1 MRKWSVLS
9 IYYKEKRYTK
19 LYNEGC
25 HSCPLKKISVCLKII
40 GKVTIKITGTK
51 LIMSYVVVLQ
61 MVFVPNLIHEY
72 TLNQILNN
80 QPRIRNTVKG
90 TAIPK

>member
-1 MRKWSVLS
+1 MRKWSRLS
-9 IYYKEKRYTK
+9 INIKKKGIQNYTMK
-19 LYNEGC
+19 DAILAL
-25 HSCPLKKISVCLKII
+25 LKKYLCLKII

-51 LIMSYVVVLQ
+51 LIMSYVVVVQ

-72 TLNQILNN
+72 TLNQMLNN